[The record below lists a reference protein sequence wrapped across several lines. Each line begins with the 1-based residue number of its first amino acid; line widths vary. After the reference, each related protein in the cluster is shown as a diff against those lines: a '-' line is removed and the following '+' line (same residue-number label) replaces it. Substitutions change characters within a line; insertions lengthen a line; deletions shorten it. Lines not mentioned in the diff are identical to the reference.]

1 MRARP
6 WARPATWLP
15 SAVLL
20 VVLGAI
26 LRLEG
31 LAAPPLDLHP
41 TRQLRNAQAAGDLSG
56 ALRFGETVGENIPA
70 DADVIAP
77 AQDSGFDLMY
87 WGWRKVCLWSQNTAL
102 PQLRPGDRHLSA
114 CFAQLVAGNDCF
126 LVTAFGQLGNQPVVA
141 FALSAYSVAAEGEG
155 YIMYD
160 LNAPK

>member
-6 WARPATWLP
+6 LAWTATWFPWAL
-15 SAVLL
+15 LL
-20 VVLGAI
+20 VVLGAA
-26 LRLEG
+26 LRLLN

-56 ALRFGETVGENIPA
+56 ALRFGETAGENIFA

-77 AQDSGFDLMY
+77 TQDYGFDLMS

-114 CFAQLVAGNDCF
+114 CLAQLVAGNDCF

-155 YIMYD
+155 YILYD